1 LPESPGITTSGT
13 EVDAAVVPTGHGDR
27 LVGAGRGQDGV
38 AVADERPVGQLA
50 HGLLVLDEETVSP
63 LAASE
68 RCGRSGR
75 GGAGASVVT
84 GKVHLDRRAQARN
97 RS

>member
-50 HGLLVLDEETVSP
+50 HGLLVLD
-63 LAASE
+63 
-68 RCGRSGR
+68 
-75 GGAGASVVT
+75 
-84 GKVHLDRRAQARN
+84 
-97 RS
+97 